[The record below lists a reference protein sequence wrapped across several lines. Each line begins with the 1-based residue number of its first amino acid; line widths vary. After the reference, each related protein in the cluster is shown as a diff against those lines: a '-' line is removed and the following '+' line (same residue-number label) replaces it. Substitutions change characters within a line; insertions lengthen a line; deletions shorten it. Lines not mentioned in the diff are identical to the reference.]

1 MDKKGAELKP
11 SLFIGSSTESLDVAY
26 AIQENLEHVAEVTV
40 WTQGIFELSKY
51 SLDSLLDALDG
62 SDFGVFVFA
71 PDDISSIRGTEKTSV
86 RDNVIFE
93 FGLFVGRLSKER
105 SFIVLPRGAEDALH
119 FPTDLLGLT
128 PALYDAG
135 RQDGNLRAALGPAC
149 SKLTKAI
156 GKLGKLF
163 SAAPEP
169 EKDTASQAAYSEED
183 KKAILASW
191 MGSRP
196 SSANS
201 KVIHFAEVDRE
212 LRLEPGTTKK
222 YIKEVARRW
231 QYVVRHEGEQTILF
245 GEEPARVRRDDGS
258 W

>member
-1 MDKKGAELKP
+1 MRPD
-11 SLFIGSSTESLDVAY
+11 LFIGSSTESLDVAY

-71 PDDISSIRGTEKTSV
+71 PDDISSIRGTEKATV

-93 FGLFVGRLSKER
+93 LGLFVGRLGRER
-105 SFIVLPRGAEDALH
+105 SFIVVPRGSEESLH

-128 PALYDAG
+128 PALYDAA
-135 RQDGNLRAALGPAC
+135 RQDGNLRPALGPAC

-156 GKLGKLF
+156 AKLGKLSPPP
-163 SAAPEP
+163 SAPSDSEVCP
-169 EKDTASQAAYSEED
+169 QAAYSEED
-183 KKAILASW
+183 KKAILGSW

-196 SSANS
+196 SSDNT
-201 KVIHFAEVDRE
+201 KVIHFAQVDRE
-212 LRLEPGTTKK
+212 LRLEAGTTKK
-222 YIKEVARRW
+222 YIKEIARRW
-231 QYVVRHEGEQTILF
+231 RYIVRHEGEATILF
-245 GEEPARVRRDDGS
+245 ELEPPQIRSDGRSWLNRR

>member
-1 MDKKGAELKP
+1 LKP
-11 SLFIGSSTESLDVAY
+11 SLFIGSSTESLEVAY
-26 AIQENLEHVAEVTV
+26 AIQENLEHAAEVTV

-71 PDDISSIRGTEKTSV
+71 PDDVLTIHGAEKPSV

-93 FGLFVGRLSKER
+93 LGLFVGRLGRER
-105 SFIVLPRGAEDALH
+105 SFMVLPRGSEDSLH

-128 PALYDAG
+128 PALYDAV

-156 GKLGKLF
+156 GKLGKL
-163 SAAPEP
+163 SPSSVTSVAEETPQIA
-169 EKDTASQAAYSEED
+169 TYSEED
-183 KKAILASW
+183 KKAVLASW
-191 MGSRP
+191 MGSRA
-196 SSANS
+196 SSDNT
-201 KVIHFAEVDRE
+201 KVIHFAQVDRE

-222 YIKEVARRW
+222 YIKEIAHRW
-231 QYVVRHEGEQTILF
+231 RYVVRHEGESTILF
-245 GEEPARVRRDDGS
+245 EQEPPRVRRDGGS
-258 W
+258 WMSR

>member
-1 MDKKGAELKP
+1 MKP

-26 AIQENLEHVAEVTV
+26 AIQENLEHVSEATV

-62 SDFGVFVFA
+62 SDFGVFVFS
-71 PDDISSIRGTEKTSV
+71 PDDISSMRGIEKRSV

-93 FGLFVGRLSKER
+93 FGLFVGGLGKER

-128 PALYDAG
+128 PALYDAS
-135 RQDGNLRAALGPAC
+135 RQDGNLRASLGPAC

-156 GKLGKLF
+156 RNLGKL
-163 SAAPEP
+163 SAPADESD
-169 EKDTASQAAYSEED
+169 KDATPQEAYSEGD
-183 KKAILASW
+183 NKAILASW

-201 KVIHFAEVDRE
+201 EVIHFTQVDRE
-212 LRLEPGTTKK
+212 LRLQPGTTKK
-222 YIKEVARRW
+222 YIKEIAQRW
-231 QYVVRHEGEQTILF
+231 RYVVREEGQQTILF
-245 GEEPARVRRDDGS
+245 EQLPEERNR